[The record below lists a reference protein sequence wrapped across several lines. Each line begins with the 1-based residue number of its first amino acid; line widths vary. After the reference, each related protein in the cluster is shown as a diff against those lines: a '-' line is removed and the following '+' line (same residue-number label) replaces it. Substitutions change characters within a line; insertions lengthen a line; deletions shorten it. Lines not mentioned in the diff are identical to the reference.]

1 MEKKT
6 NKEKLEILKFLRKSA
21 LSQGYSP
28 DKIGGNYAL
37 SANSI
42 KICILGYF
50 CMQNSYLREKSSK
63 SYDFREKCKRIEQKI
78 ILVISVNFLRF

>member
-6 NKEKLEILKFLRKSA
+6 NKGKLEILKFLEYQFYRKA
-21 LSQGYSP
+21 IAF

-42 KICILGYF
+42 KICLLGYF
-50 CMQNSYLREKSSK
+50 CMQNSYLR
-63 SYDFREKCKRIEQKI
+63 
-78 ILVISVNFLRF
+78 